1 MIYEQLLS
9 EMITEID
16 KTIRKIADDDIT
28 KEFVER
34 NKISG
39 NLFECSKLSVWGTQY
54 KIGQY
59 VLLRNSTME
68 DPIFG
73 KIVKLL
79 CSLDQA
85 YLMCQKTSN
94 SYSPATDLFFVND
107 ENLFEVIPS
116 CQLAA
121 YHPLE
126 SYLVSEADLTSISL
140 RHYVLQH
147 LNE

>member
-1 MIYEQLLS
+1 MNNPLS
-9 EMITEID
+9 EMICEID
-16 KTIRKIADDDIT
+16 KKIRKIADGDVT
-28 KEFVER
+28 KEFVNR
-34 NKISG
+34 NKVAG
-39 NLFECSKLSVWGTQY
+39 NLYECSRLSIWGTQY

-73 KIVKLL
+73 KIIKLL
-79 CSLDQA
+79 CGQDQG
-85 YLMCQKTSN
+85 YLMCQKTTN
-94 SYSPATDLFFVND
+94 SYSPGTDLFFVND
-107 ENLFEVIPS
+107 QNAFDVIPT

-126 SYLVSEADLTSISL
+126 SYLVSEAKLPSLSL
-140 RHYVLQH
+140 RHYVLEH

>member
-1 MIYEQLLS
+1 MIYEQLFS

-28 KEFVER
+28 KEFMKR
-34 NKISG
+34 NKTAG
-39 NLFECSKLSVWGTQY
+39 NLFECSRLSVWGTQY

-59 VLLRNSTME
+59 VLLRNSKME
-68 DPIFG
+68 EPIFG

-79 CSLDQA
+79 CSQDQA
-85 YLMCQKTSN
+85 YLMCQKTTN
-94 SYSPATDLFFVND
+94 SYSPGTDLFFVND
-107 ENLFEVIPS
+107 ENAFDVIPS

-126 SYLVSEADLTSISL
+126 SYEVGEAHLPSLSL